1 MMRTR
6 ILTMAVLATALTV
19 SAALA
24 QQRQP
29 PGTQRVGTNRFN
41 ST

>member
-6 ILTMAVLATALTV
+6 IFNVAVLATALTV

-24 QQRQP
+24 QQQ
-29 PGTQRVGTNRFN
+29 TQT
-41 ST
+41 